1 LKKEVHSFK
10 VCFGQKTSKSEAL
23 PMTTIPQNDK
33 LLKELTELLK
43 AHRGLFG
50 QERVFQK
57 VALLVVAE
65 VIVFARHTIT
75 QLLLAVGLTE
85 EDWSSWY
92 RLFSRS
98 RFPYDGASAVL
109 FGETL
114 KHVAAEELYVVAGDG
129 TQTRRSSRKMEGAH
143 WLHNPQSPVFKR
155 GIHIAQRWFN
165 GSWLVPSEN
174 GYSRA
179 IPLRWLPA
187 FTEKSRPQATDP
199 CKEWEAAVAF
209 LVWVKAQLT
218 LAGRAG
224 QGVLMVAD
232 GHYDTLPLWQHL
244 PQGVILLARS
254 ARNRVL
260 WHLPDAQARKNR
272 RYGERAPAPA
282 DYWREQKGWR
292 HLQLSVRG
300 RERHLQVKVVGPFLR
315 KGAPDCPLF
324 LIVVR
329 GKGNKRTRRP
339 PLPFLV
345 NARLDTAGAWTL
357 PLPVDQLLFWAW
369 QRWEVEVAHRELK
382 SNFGLGNKQCWQ
394 PQAAILSVQWSAWVY
409 ALLLLA
415 GYRCWGLAGGPA
427 VPSRW
432 WRGSGRWSLNT
443 LWRGYRAALWGPQ
456 QFHPIDPGSWLTRGD
471 LDWIQPALRQAAFAA
486 ARS

>member
-1 LKKEVHSFK
+1 
-10 VCFGQKTSKSEAL
+10 
-23 PMTTIPQNDK
+23 MTTIPQN
-33 LLKELTELLK
+33 EELLK
-43 AHRGLFG
+43 QLISLIQAHRPLFS
-50 QERVFQK
+50 QERVFQRA
-57 VALLVVAE
+57 ALMVMAELV
-65 VIVFARHTIT
+65 VFARHTIT
-75 QLLLAVGLTE
+75 QLLMAVGLTE
-85 EDWSSWY
+85 EDWSGWY
-92 RLFSRS
+92 RLFSRG

-114 KHVAAEELYVVAGDG
+114 KHVTAEAVYVVAGDG
-129 TQTRRSSRKMEGAH
+129 TQTRRSSHKMEGAH

-165 GSWLVPSEN
+165 GSWLLPAEN

-187 FTEKSRPQATDP
+187 FTEKSHPQATVP

-209 LVWVKAQLT
+209 LMWVKQQLAA
-218 LAGRAG
+218 AGRAG
-224 QGVLMVAD
+224 QQVLMVAD

-244 PQGVILLARS
+244 PDGVILLARS

-260 WHLPDAQARKNR
+260 WHLPGPQARPNR
-272 RYGERAPAPA
+272 RYGERAPVPA

-292 HLQLSVRG
+292 PLQLQVRSKK
-300 RERHLQVKVVGPFLR
+300 RHLQVKVAGPLLR

-329 GKGNKRTRRP
+329 GKDNRHTRRQ

-345 NARLDTAGAWTL
+345 NAQQDPSGTWVL

-394 PQAAILSVQWSAWVY
+394 PTAAVLSVQWSAWVY

-415 GYRCWGLAGGPA
+415 GYRTWGLSNAPP

-443 LWRGYRAALWGPQ
+443 LWRGYRAALWGKQ
-456 QFHPIDPGSWLTRGD
+456 QFRPLESGSWLTWGD
-471 LDWIQPALRQAAFAA
+471 LTWIQPALRYAAFAA